1 MADERDR
8 SAAPCVCEAEVGAA
22 VDTTVG
28 FEELVETESRGLIA
42 AVYAIVGDLHRSEEI
57 VQEAFERG
65 FRRWRRVSRLDRP
78 GAWVRRVAVNEAIS
92 ATRRRASEQRAL
104 ARVDGLADRRGAHD
118 PLAALDDEGVWAE
131 VRRLPPEQAVVVALR
146 YGADL
151 GIDDIAET
159 VQLTVPAVK
168 SLLHRARAA
177 LRTSYELQS
186 YRE

>member
-1 MADERDR
+1 MD
-8 SAAPCVCEAEVGAA
+8 
-22 VDTTVG
+22 
-28 FEELVETESRGLIA
+28 FEKLVETESRRLIA
-42 AVYAIVGDLHRSEEI
+42 AVYTIVGDQHRSEEI

-92 ATRRRASEQRAL
+92 TTRRRATEQRAL
-104 ARVDGLADRRGAHD
+104 ARLGGFADRGGAPD
-118 PLAALDDEGVWAE
+118 PLAALHDEGVWAE
-131 VRRLPPEQAVVVALR
+131 VRRLPADQAAVVALR

-159 VQLTVPAVK
+159 MHLTVPAVK

-177 LRTSYELQS
+177 LRGSSEMQS
-186 YRE
+186 YAE

>member
-1 MADERDR
+1 MD
-8 SAAPCVCEAEVGAA
+8 
-22 VDTTVG
+22 

-42 AVYAIVGDLHRSEEI
+42 AVYTIVGDQHRSEEI

-92 ATRRRASEQRAL
+92 TTRRRASERRAL
-104 ARVDGLADRRGAHD
+104 ARLDGLADRDDTPD

-131 VRRLPPEQAVVVALR
+131 VRRLPGDQAAAVALR

-151 GIDDIAET
+151 GIDDIAAT
-159 VQLTVPAVK
+159 MRLTVPAVK

-177 LRTSYELQS
+177 LRGSPELQS
-186 YRE
+186 YAE

>member
-1 MADERDR
+1 M
-8 SAAPCVCEAEVGAA
+8 
-22 VDTTVG
+22 VDTTSD

-42 AVYAIVGDLHRSEEI
+42 AVYAIVGDQHRSEEI

-92 ATRRRASEQRAL
+92 VARRRATEQRAL
-104 ARVDGLADRRGAHD
+104 ARFGGLADREGAPD

-131 VRRLPPEQAVVVALR
+131 VRRLPTDQAAVVALR

-151 GIDDIAET
+151 GIDGIAET
-159 VQLTVPAVK
+159 MRLTVPAVK

-177 LRTSYELQS
+177 LRGSSELQS
-186 YRE
+186 YAE